1 MRAGSFVRL
10 SENEQTSLTALT
22 YPAAWKLLDLY
33 RLAET
38 AVIFNSHTCFL
49 HIQSH
54 IHCANSFVTSSFSHW
69 HFCYPATTPFL
80 GKTLLGRGLFN
91 SPSDSDMR
99 LVGDGREQEEG
110 ARREGA
116 HFLQALCLLFLLVS
130 ALGSCNLISFS
141 SPLFPFIFFRGYL
154 SNSKGTCLM
163 GGKKC
168 SPPQIHCPLLPAKT
182 GKPGGS

>member
-1 MRAGSFVRL
+1 MRAGSFF
-10 SENEQTSLTALT
+10 SQENEQTSLTALT
-22 YPAAWKLLDLY
+22 YPAVRRLPDVY
-33 RLAET
+33 RLAGT
-38 AVIFNSHTCFL
+38 AVIFNSHTCFS

-80 GKTLLGRGLFN
+80 GKMLLGRGLFH

-99 LVGDGREQEEG
+99 LVGNRHEQEEG

-116 HFLQALCLLFLLVS
+116 HFLQALGLLFLLVS
-130 ALGSCNLISFS
+130 ALGSCDLISFP

-154 SNSKGTCLM
+154 
-163 GGKKC
+163 
-168 SPPQIHCPLLPAKT
+168 
-182 GKPGGS
+182 